1 LSDDEEILTAYILGD
16 AKATMITPQTKNVL
30 MIAWNAS
37 GISRQRVEDA
47 LNVAIEYAKR
57 FCQATV
63 EKSEMFT

>member
-1 LSDDEEILTAYILGD
+1 
-16 AKATMITPQTKNVL
+16 MITPQTKNVL